1 MYYPGKEKL
10 VSLDVF
16 KLYCREDVVRQAP
29 ADIDPDLWTDKGKL
43 TELPEIPVGDVVLRE
58 TCLGPDNSEV
68 MDNPEADV
76 PMILDSPEEMEMREG
91 IHERIQAEIHQEA
104 RKEAFQA
111 EERLNAPLG
120 WNDVEDLIMEDG
132 EILEKITRLKKRRRE
147 EIS

>member
-76 PMILDSPEEMEMREG
+76 PMILDVQKRWKCEKEYMRG
-91 IHERIQAEIHQEA
+91 Y
-104 RKEAFQA
+104 
-111 EERLNAPLG
+111 
-120 WNDVEDLIMEDG
+120 
-132 EILEKITRLKKRRRE
+132 KRRYTRRLGKKHFKRKRG
-147 EIS
+147 